1 MVARAK
7 YMVDEDARISTDK
20 IASALY
26 ISSVRASFIL
36 LYSHGYCKVC
46 ARWILAPQLKRDKLA
61 YPTALLKMCDN
72 CDPRYLDELVTG
84 GETWP
89 YYFEPLR

>member
-1 MVARAK
+1 
-7 YMVDEDARISTDK
+7 MVDEDARILTDK

-36 LYSHGYCKVC
+36 HNSHGYCKVC
-46 ARWILAPQLKRDKLA
+46 ARWIPHILAPQLKRDKLA

-84 GETWP
+84 GETWL
-89 YYFEPLR
+89 YYFEALR